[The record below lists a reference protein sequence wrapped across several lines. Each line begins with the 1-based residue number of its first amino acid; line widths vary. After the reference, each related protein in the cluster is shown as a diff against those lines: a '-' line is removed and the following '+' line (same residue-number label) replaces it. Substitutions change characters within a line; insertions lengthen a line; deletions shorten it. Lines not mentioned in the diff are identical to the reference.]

1 MQENIYKRLAQAE
14 AMAAAQKAETMEV
27 LQAAYKRACEELNE
41 EDAAAFARKI
51 RDKLLNETD
60 SRVALDRFN
69 ISVPSGTSFTAWLS
83 FLKSLGEIITGAW
96 AIYRQAL
103 RDLPEQEG
111 FPFNV
116 TFPAPPEELCS
127 VARLQ
132 ADIIQKQA
140 EAIAQAEIAES
151 VAADLAEMRKQA
163 ADTLARCE
171 KEL

>member
-116 TFPAPPEELCS
+116 TFPPPPEIENS
-127 VARLQ
+127 GT
-132 ADIIQKQA
+132 
-140 EAIAQAEIAES
+140 EGE
-151 VAADLAEMRKQA
+151 
-163 ADTLARCE
+163 
-171 KEL
+171 

>member
-60 SRVALDRFN
+60 SRVALARFN

-116 TFPAPPEELCS
+116 TFPAPPEGEN
-127 VARLQ
+127 
-132 ADIIQKQA
+132 DGT
-140 EAIAQAEIAES
+140 EGE
-151 VAADLAEMRKQA
+151 
-163 ADTLARCE
+163 
-171 KEL
+171 

>member
-116 TFPAPPEELCS
+116 TFPAPPEVEN
-127 VARLQ
+127 
-132 ADIIQKQA
+132 D
-140 EAIAQAEIAES
+140 ETEGE
-151 VAADLAEMRKQA
+151 
-163 ADTLARCE
+163 
-171 KEL
+171 

>member
-14 AMAAAQKAETMEV
+14 AMAAEQKAETMEV
-27 LQAAYKRACEELNE
+27 LQATYKRACEELNE

-116 TFPAPPEELCS
+116 TFPAPPEVEN
-127 VARLQ
+127 
-132 ADIIQKQA
+132 DGT
-140 EAIAQAEIAES
+140 EGE
-151 VAADLAEMRKQA
+151 
-163 ADTLARCE
+163 
-171 KEL
+171 

>member
-69 ISVPSGTSFTAWLS
+69 ISVPSGTSFTTWLS

-116 TFPAPPEELCS
+116 TFPTPPEIENS
-127 VARLQ
+127 GT
-132 ADIIQKQA
+132 
-140 EAIAQAEIAES
+140 EGE
-151 VAADLAEMRKQA
+151 
-163 ADTLARCE
+163 
-171 KEL
+171 

>member
-116 TFPAPPEELCS
+116 TFPTPPEIENS
-127 VARLQ
+127 GT
-132 ADIIQKQA
+132 
-140 EAIAQAEIAES
+140 EGE
-151 VAADLAEMRKQA
+151 
-163 ADTLARCE
+163 
-171 KEL
+171 

>member
-27 LQAAYKRACEELNE
+27 LQAAYKRACDELNE

-96 AIYRQAL
+96 ATYRQEL

-116 TFPAPPEELCS
+116 TFPTPPEVES
-127 VARLQ
+127 
-132 ADIIQKQA
+132 DGA
-140 EAIAQAEIAES
+140 EGE
-151 VAADLAEMRKQA
+151 
-163 ADTLARCE
+163 
-171 KEL
+171 

>member
-1 MQENIYKRLAQAE
+1 MQENIYKRLARAE

-116 TFPAPPEELCS
+116 TFPTPPEIENS
-127 VARLQ
+127 GT
-132 ADIIQKQA
+132 
-140 EAIAQAEIAES
+140 EGE
-151 VAADLAEMRKQA
+151 
-163 ADTLARCE
+163 
-171 KEL
+171 

>member
-51 RDKLLNETD
+51 RDKFLNETD

-116 TFPAPPEELCS
+116 TFPTPPEIENS
-127 VARLQ
+127 GT
-132 ADIIQKQA
+132 
-140 EAIAQAEIAES
+140 EGE
-151 VAADLAEMRKQA
+151 
-163 ADTLARCE
+163 
-171 KEL
+171 

>member
-1 MQENIYKRLAQAE
+1 MQENIYKRIALAE

-27 LQAAYKRACEELNE
+27 LQATYKRACEELNE

-51 RDKLLNETD
+51 RDKLLNDTD
-60 SRVALDRFN
+60 NRVALDRFN

-116 TFPAPPEELCS
+116 TFPTPPE
-127 VARLQ
+127 V
-132 ADIIQKQA
+132 
-140 EAIAQAEIAES
+140 ES
-151 VAADLAEMRKQA
+151 DGTEG
-163 ADTLARCE
+163 E
-171 KEL
+171 

>member
-69 ISVPSGTSFTAWLS
+69 ISVPSGTSFTSWLS

-116 TFPAPPEELCS
+116 TFPAPPEVEN
-127 VARLQ
+127 
-132 ADIIQKQA
+132 DGT
-140 EAIAQAEIAES
+140 EGE
-151 VAADLAEMRKQA
+151 
-163 ADTLARCE
+163 
-171 KEL
+171 

>member
-69 ISVPSGTSFTAWLS
+69 ISVPSGTSFAAWLS

-116 TFPAPPEELCS
+116 TFPTPPEIENS
-127 VARLQ
+127 GT
-132 ADIIQKQA
+132 
-140 EAIAQAEIAES
+140 EGE
-151 VAADLAEMRKQA
+151 
-163 ADTLARCE
+163 
-171 KEL
+171 

>member
-103 RDLPEQEG
+103 RDLPEQKG

-116 TFPAPPEELCS
+116 TFPTPPEIENS
-127 VARLQ
+127 GT
-132 ADIIQKQA
+132 
-140 EAIAQAEIAES
+140 EGE
-151 VAADLAEMRKQA
+151 
-163 ADTLARCE
+163 
-171 KEL
+171 

>member
-60 SRVALDRFN
+60 SRVAFDRFN

-116 TFPAPPEELCS
+116 TFPAPPEVEN
-127 VARLQ
+127 
-132 ADIIQKQA
+132 DGT
-140 EAIAQAEIAES
+140 EGE
-151 VAADLAEMRKQA
+151 
-163 ADTLARCE
+163 
-171 KEL
+171 

>member
-116 TFPAPPEELCS
+116 TFPTPPEIENS
-127 VARLQ
+127 GTEG
-132 ADIIQKQA
+132 K
-140 EAIAQAEIAES
+140 
-151 VAADLAEMRKQA
+151 
-163 ADTLARCE
+163 
-171 KEL
+171 

>member
-60 SRVALDRFN
+60 SCVALDRFN

-116 TFPAPPEELCS
+116 TFPTPPEIENS
-127 VARLQ
+127 GT
-132 ADIIQKQA
+132 
-140 EAIAQAEIAES
+140 EGE
-151 VAADLAEMRKQA
+151 
-163 ADTLARCE
+163 
-171 KEL
+171 

>member
-116 TFPAPPEELCS
+116 TFPAPPEVRTTGQRASNGKL
-127 VARLQ
+127 
-132 ADIIQKQA
+132 
-140 EAIAQAEIAES
+140 
-151 VAADLAEMRKQA
+151 
-163 ADTLARCE
+163 
-171 KEL
+171 

>member
-1 MQENIYKRLAQAE
+1 MINYFKDMEATSMQENIYKRLAQAE

-116 TFPAPPEELCS
+116 TFPAPPEVEN
-127 VARLQ
+127 
-132 ADIIQKQA
+132 DGT
-140 EAIAQAEIAES
+140 EGE
-151 VAADLAEMRKQA
+151 
-163 ADTLARCE
+163 
-171 KEL
+171 

>member
-116 TFPAPPEELCS
+116 TFPAPPEVEN
-127 VARLQ
+127 
-132 ADIIQKQA
+132 DG
-140 EAIAQAEIAES
+140 
-151 VAADLAEMRKQA
+151 
-163 ADTLARCE
+163 T
-171 KEL
+171 

>member
-116 TFPAPPEELCS
+116 TFPTPP
-127 VARLQ
+127 
-132 ADIIQKQA
+132 
-140 EAIAQAEIAES
+140 
-151 VAADLAEMRKQA
+151 LA
-163 ADTLARCE
+163 LSN
-171 KEL
+171 

>member
-1 MQENIYKRLAQAE
+1 MQENIYKRLAQVE

-116 TFPAPPEELCS
+116 TFPTPPEIENS
-127 VARLQ
+127 GT
-132 ADIIQKQA
+132 
-140 EAIAQAEIAES
+140 EGE
-151 VAADLAEMRKQA
+151 
-163 ADTLARCE
+163 
-171 KEL
+171 

>member
-116 TFPAPPEELCS
+116 TFPAPPEVEN
-127 VARLQ
+127 A
-132 ADIIQKQA
+132 AA
-140 EAIAQAEIAES
+140 EGE
-151 VAADLAEMRKQA
+151 
-163 ADTLARCE
+163 
-171 KEL
+171 

>member
-60 SRVALDRFN
+60 SRVTLDRFN

-83 FLKSLGEIITGAW
+83 FLKSLGEIITGVW

-116 TFPAPPEELCS
+116 TFPAPPEVENDGTEVSNGKL
-127 VARLQ
+127 
-132 ADIIQKQA
+132 
-140 EAIAQAEIAES
+140 
-151 VAADLAEMRKQA
+151 
-163 ADTLARCE
+163 
-171 KEL
+171 

>member
-41 EDAAAFARKI
+41 EDAAAFALKI

-116 TFPAPPEELCS
+116 TFPAPPEVEN
-127 VARLQ
+127 
-132 ADIIQKQA
+132 DGT
-140 EAIAQAEIAES
+140 EGE
-151 VAADLAEMRKQA
+151 
-163 ADTLARCE
+163 
-171 KEL
+171 

>member
-116 TFPAPPEELCS
+116 TFPVPPEVEN
-127 VARLQ
+127 
-132 ADIIQKQA
+132 DGT
-140 EAIAQAEIAES
+140 EGE
-151 VAADLAEMRKQA
+151 
-163 ADTLARCE
+163 
-171 KEL
+171 

>member
-27 LQAAYKRACEELNE
+27 LQAEYKRACEELNE

-116 TFPAPPEELCS
+116 TFPAPPEVEN
-127 VARLQ
+127 
-132 ADIIQKQA
+132 DGT
-140 EAIAQAEIAES
+140 EGE
-151 VAADLAEMRKQA
+151 
-163 ADTLARCE
+163 
-171 KEL
+171 

>member
-69 ISVPSGTSFTAWLS
+69 ISVPSGTSFTDWLS

-116 TFPAPPEELCS
+116 TFPTPPEIENS
-127 VARLQ
+127 GTEGEQ
-132 ADIIQKQA
+132 W
-140 EAIAQAEIAES
+140 EIMS
-151 VAADLAEMRKQA
+151 L
-163 ADTLARCE
+163 
-171 KEL
+171 

>member
-116 TFPAPPEELCS
+116 TFPAPPEVGNDGTEG
-127 VARLQ
+127 
-132 ADIIQKQA
+132 
-140 EAIAQAEIAES
+140 E
-151 VAADLAEMRKQA
+151 
-163 ADTLARCE
+163 
-171 KEL
+171 

>member
-27 LQAAYKRACEELNE
+27 LQAAYERACEEINE

-116 TFPAPPEELCS
+116 TFPTPPEIENS
-127 VARLQ
+127 GT
-132 ADIIQKQA
+132 
-140 EAIAQAEIAES
+140 EGE
-151 VAADLAEMRKQA
+151 
-163 ADTLARCE
+163 
-171 KEL
+171 

>member
-116 TFPAPPEELCS
+116 TFPTPPEIENS
-127 VARLQ
+127 GT
-132 ADIIQKQA
+132 
-140 EAIAQAEIAES
+140 E
-151 VAADLAEMRKQA
+151 
-163 ADTLARCE
+163 CE
-171 KEL
+171 

>member
-111 FPFNV
+111 FPFKV
-116 TFPAPPEELCS
+116 TFPTPPEIENS
-127 VARLQ
+127 GT
-132 ADIIQKQA
+132 
-140 EAIAQAEIAES
+140 EGE
-151 VAADLAEMRKQA
+151 
-163 ADTLARCE
+163 
-171 KEL
+171 

>member
-27 LQAAYKRACEELNE
+27 LQAAFKRACEELNE

-116 TFPAPPEELCS
+116 TFPTPPEIENS
-127 VARLQ
+127 GT
-132 ADIIQKQA
+132 
-140 EAIAQAEIAES
+140 EGE
-151 VAADLAEMRKQA
+151 
-163 ADTLARCE
+163 
-171 KEL
+171 

>member
-27 LQAAYKRACEELNE
+27 LQVAYKRACEELNE

-69 ISVPSGTSFTAWLS
+69 ISVPSGTSFSAWLS

-116 TFPAPPEELCS
+116 TFPAPPEVEN
-127 VARLQ
+127 
-132 ADIIQKQA
+132 DGT
-140 EAIAQAEIAES
+140 EGE
-151 VAADLAEMRKQA
+151 
-163 ADTLARCE
+163 
-171 KEL
+171 